1 MKRLLLLFTALLVIV
16 SCAQQSSQYYDEV
29 LYNIVRNTANGTMS
43 ADGRKEVIIN
53 ELSRLSYESALRA
66 LEDLPIIAPKVLKGI
81 KSEVRQKIDEQYKES
96 LLDGYNDQSIPLG
109 NFYLCSHFYY
119 TLSRQVS
126 CKNPIFHY
134 ALYYALLQNLM
145 VYLK

>member
-43 ADGRKEVIIN
+43 ADGRKKVIIN

-81 KSEVRQKIDEQYKES
+81 KSDVRQKIDEQYKES
-96 LLDGYNDQSIPLG
+96 LLDGYND
-109 NFYLCSHFYY
+109 
-119 TLSRQVS
+119 
-126 CKNPIFHY
+126 
-134 ALYYALLQNLM
+134 
-145 VYLK
+145 

>member
-81 KSEVRQKIDEQYKES
+81 KSDIRQKIDEQYKES
-96 LLDGYNDQSIPLG
+96 LLDGYND
-109 NFYLCSHFYY
+109 
-119 TLSRQVS
+119 
-126 CKNPIFHY
+126 
-134 ALYYALLQNLM
+134 
-145 VYLK
+145 

>member
-29 LYNIVRNTANGTMS
+29 LYNIVRDTANGTMS
-43 ADGRKEVIIN
+43 TDGRKEVIIN

-81 KSEVRQKIDEQYKES
+81 KSDVRQKIDEQYKES
-96 LLDGYNDQSIPLG
+96 LLDGYND
-109 NFYLCSHFYY
+109 
-119 TLSRQVS
+119 
-126 CKNPIFHY
+126 
-134 ALYYALLQNLM
+134 
-145 VYLK
+145 

>member
-66 LEDLPIIAPKVLKGI
+66 LEDLPIIAHKVLKGI
-81 KSEVRQKIDEQYKES
+81 KSDIRQKIDEQYKES
-96 LLDGYNDQSIPLG
+96 LLDGYND
-109 NFYLCSHFYY
+109 
-119 TLSRQVS
+119 
-126 CKNPIFHY
+126 
-134 ALYYALLQNLM
+134 
-145 VYLK
+145 

>member
-81 KSEVRQKIDEQYKES
+81 KSDVRQKIDKQYKES
-96 LLDGYNDQSIPLG
+96 LLDEYND
-109 NFYLCSHFYY
+109 
-119 TLSRQVS
+119 
-126 CKNPIFHY
+126 
-134 ALYYALLQNLM
+134 
-145 VYLK
+145 

>member
-1 MKRLLLLFTALLVIV
+1 MKRLLLLFTAFLVIV

-81 KSEVRQKIDEQYKES
+81 KSDVRQKVDEQYKES
-96 LLDGYNDQSIPLG
+96 LLDGYND
-109 NFYLCSHFYY
+109 
-119 TLSRQVS
+119 
-126 CKNPIFHY
+126 
-134 ALYYALLQNLM
+134 
-145 VYLK
+145 

>member
-81 KSEVRQKIDEQYKES
+81 KSDVRQKIDKQYKES
-96 LLDGYNDQSIPLG
+96 LLDGYND
-109 NFYLCSHFYY
+109 
-119 TLSRQVS
+119 
-126 CKNPIFHY
+126 
-134 ALYYALLQNLM
+134 
-145 VYLK
+145 

>member
-29 LYNIVRNTANGTMS
+29 LYNIVRNTANGTMP

-66 LEDLPIIAPKVLKGI
+66 LEDLPILAPKVLKGI
-81 KSEVRQKIDEQYKES
+81 KSDVRQKIDEQYKES
-96 LLDGYNDQSIPLG
+96 LLDGYND
-109 NFYLCSHFYY
+109 
-119 TLSRQVS
+119 
-126 CKNPIFHY
+126 
-134 ALYYALLQNLM
+134 
-145 VYLK
+145 

>member
-1 MKRLLLLFTALLVIV
+1 MKRLFLLFTALLVIV

-81 KSEVRQKIDEQYKES
+81 KSDVRQKIDEQYKES
-96 LLDGYNDQSIPLG
+96 LLDGYND
-109 NFYLCSHFYY
+109 
-119 TLSRQVS
+119 
-126 CKNPIFHY
+126 
-134 ALYYALLQNLM
+134 
-145 VYLK
+145 

>member
-43 ADGRKEVIIN
+43 ADGRKKVIIN
-53 ELSRLSYESALRA
+53 ELSRLSYESALQA

-81 KSEVRQKIDEQYKES
+81 KSDVRQKIDKQYKES
-96 LLDGYNDQSIPLG
+96 LLDEYND
-109 NFYLCSHFYY
+109 
-119 TLSRQVS
+119 
-126 CKNPIFHY
+126 
-134 ALYYALLQNLM
+134 
-145 VYLK
+145 

>member
-29 LYNIVRNTANGTMS
+29 LYNIIRNTANGTMS

-81 KSEVRQKIDEQYKES
+81 KSDVRQKIDEQYKES
-96 LLDGYNDQSIPLG
+96 LLDGYND
-109 NFYLCSHFYY
+109 
-119 TLSRQVS
+119 
-126 CKNPIFHY
+126 
-134 ALYYALLQNLM
+134 
-145 VYLK
+145 

>member
-1 MKRLLLLFTALLVIV
+1 MKRLLLLFTSLLVIV

-81 KSEVRQKIDEQYKES
+81 KSDVRQKIDEQYKES
-96 LLDGYNDQSIPLG
+96 LLDGYLDGYND
-109 NFYLCSHFYY
+109 
-119 TLSRQVS
+119 
-126 CKNPIFHY
+126 
-134 ALYYALLQNLM
+134 
-145 VYLK
+145 

>member
-53 ELSRLSYESALRA
+53 ELSRLSYESALQA
-66 LEDLPIIAPKVLKGI
+66 LEDLPILAPKVLKGI
-81 KSEVRQKIDEQYKES
+81 KSDVKQKIDEQYKES
-96 LLDGYNDQSIPLG
+96 LLDGYND
-109 NFYLCSHFYY
+109 
-119 TLSRQVS
+119 
-126 CKNPIFHY
+126 
-134 ALYYALLQNLM
+134 
-145 VYLK
+145 

>member
-29 LYNIVRNTANGTMS
+29 LYNIVRDTANGTMS
-43 ADGRKEVIIN
+43 ADARKEVIIN

-81 KSEVRQKIDEQYKES
+81 KSDVRQKIDEQYKES
-96 LLDGYNDQSIPLG
+96 LLDGYND
-109 NFYLCSHFYY
+109 
-119 TLSRQVS
+119 
-126 CKNPIFHY
+126 
-134 ALYYALLQNLM
+134 
-145 VYLK
+145 

>member
-81 KSEVRQKIDEQYKES
+81 KSDVRQKIDEQYKES
-96 LLDGYNDQSIPLG
+96 LLDGYND
-109 NFYLCSHFYY
+109 
-119 TLSRQVS
+119 
-126 CKNPIFHY
+126 
-134 ALYYALLQNLM
+134 
-145 VYLK
+145 

>member
-29 LYNIVRNTANGTMS
+29 LYNIVRNTTNGTMS

-81 KSEVRQKIDEQYKES
+81 KSDVRQKIDEQYKES
-96 LLDGYNDQSIPLG
+96 LLDGYND
-109 NFYLCSHFYY
+109 
-119 TLSRQVS
+119 
-126 CKNPIFHY
+126 
-134 ALYYALLQNLM
+134 
-145 VYLK
+145 

>member
-16 SCAQQSSQYYDEV
+16 SCTQQSSQYYDEV

-53 ELSRLSYESALRA
+53 ELSRLSYESALQA

-81 KSEVRQKIDEQYKES
+81 KSDVRQKIDEQYKES
-96 LLDGYNDQSIPLG
+96 LLDGYND
-109 NFYLCSHFYY
+109 
-119 TLSRQVS
+119 
-126 CKNPIFHY
+126 
-134 ALYYALLQNLM
+134 
-145 VYLK
+145 

>member
-1 MKRLLLLFTALLVIV
+1 MKRLFLLFTSLLVIV
-16 SCAQQSSQYYDEV
+16 SCTQKSSQYYDEV

-81 KSEVRQKIDEQYKES
+81 KSDVRQKIDEQYKES
-96 LLDGYNDQSIPLG
+96 LLDGYND
-109 NFYLCSHFYY
+109 
-119 TLSRQVS
+119 
-126 CKNPIFHY
+126 
-134 ALYYALLQNLM
+134 
-145 VYLK
+145 

>member
-66 LEDLPIIAPKVLKGI
+66 LEDLPILAPKVLKGI
-81 KSEVRQKIDEQYKES
+81 KSDVRQKIDEQYKES
-96 LLDGYNDQSIPLG
+96 LLDGYND
-109 NFYLCSHFYY
+109 
-119 TLSRQVS
+119 
-126 CKNPIFHY
+126 
-134 ALYYALLQNLM
+134 
-145 VYLK
+145 

>member
-29 LYNIVRNTANGTMS
+29 LYNIVRNTANGTML
-43 ADGRKEVIIN
+43 ADDRKEVIIN

-81 KSEVRQKIDEQYKES
+81 KSDVRQKIDEQYKES
-96 LLDGYNDQSIPLG
+96 LLDGYND
-109 NFYLCSHFYY
+109 
-119 TLSRQVS
+119 
-126 CKNPIFHY
+126 
-134 ALYYALLQNLM
+134 
-145 VYLK
+145 

>member
-29 LYNIVRNTANGTMS
+29 LYNIIRNTANGTMS

-81 KSEVRQKIDEQYKES
+81 KSDVRQKIDKQYKES
-96 LLDGYNDQSIPLG
+96 LLDGYND
-109 NFYLCSHFYY
+109 
-119 TLSRQVS
+119 
-126 CKNPIFHY
+126 
-134 ALYYALLQNLM
+134 
-145 VYLK
+145 

>member
-66 LEDLPIIAPKVLKGI
+66 LEDLPILAPKVLKGI
-81 KSEVRQKIDEQYKES
+81 KSDGRQKIDKQYKES
-96 LLDGYNDQSIPLG
+96 LLDGYND
-109 NFYLCSHFYY
+109 
-119 TLSRQVS
+119 
-126 CKNPIFHY
+126 
-134 ALYYALLQNLM
+134 
-145 VYLK
+145 

>member
-29 LYNIVRNTANGTMS
+29 LYNIVRDTANGTMS

-81 KSEVRQKIDEQYKES
+81 KSDVRQKIDEHYKES
-96 LLDGYNDQSIPLG
+96 LLDGYND
-109 NFYLCSHFYY
+109 
-119 TLSRQVS
+119 
-126 CKNPIFHY
+126 
-134 ALYYALLQNLM
+134 
-145 VYLK
+145 

>member
-81 KSEVRQKIDEQYKES
+81 KSDVRQKIDEQYKKS
-96 LLDGYNDQSIPLG
+96 LLDGYND
-109 NFYLCSHFYY
+109 
-119 TLSRQVS
+119 
-126 CKNPIFHY
+126 
-134 ALYYALLQNLM
+134 
-145 VYLK
+145 

>member
-1 MKRLLLLFTALLVIV
+1 MKRLFLLFTSLLVIV
-16 SCAQQSSQYYDEV
+16 SCTQKSSQYYDEV

-81 KSEVRQKIDEQYKES
+81 KSDIRQKIDEQYKES
-96 LLDGYNDQSIPLG
+96 LLDGYND
-109 NFYLCSHFYY
+109 
-119 TLSRQVS
+119 
-126 CKNPIFHY
+126 
-134 ALYYALLQNLM
+134 
-145 VYLK
+145 

>member
-66 LEDLPIIAPKVLKGI
+66 LEDLPILAPKVLKGI
-81 KSEVRQKIDEQYKES
+81 KSDIRQKIDEQYKES
-96 LLDGYNDQSIPLG
+96 LLDGYND
-109 NFYLCSHFYY
+109 
-119 TLSRQVS
+119 
-126 CKNPIFHY
+126 
-134 ALYYALLQNLM
+134 
-145 VYLK
+145 

>member
-66 LEDLPIIAPKVLKGI
+66 LEDLPILAPRILKGI
-81 KSEVRQKIDEQYKES
+81 KSDIRQKIDEQYKES
-96 LLDGYNDQSIPLG
+96 LLDGYND
-109 NFYLCSHFYY
+109 
-119 TLSRQVS
+119 
-126 CKNPIFHY
+126 
-134 ALYYALLQNLM
+134 
-145 VYLK
+145 

>member
-43 ADGRKEVIIN
+43 ADARKEVIIN

-81 KSEVRQKIDEQYKES
+81 KSDVRQKIDEQYKES
-96 LLDGYNDQSIPLG
+96 LLDGYND
-109 NFYLCSHFYY
+109 
-119 TLSRQVS
+119 
-126 CKNPIFHY
+126 
-134 ALYYALLQNLM
+134 
-145 VYLK
+145 